1 MEELTVT
8 ELKARIDSGESLHLL
23 DVREPSEFAT
33 GHIEGAQNIPLGSLP
48 QSLPTLAPLKNK
60 EIICICRSGPRSSA
74 AVRLLQE
81 NGFHQAR
88 NLSGGMLAWSEKIN
102 PNLSVR
108 LPGISYLW
116 VIILILILGLFI
128 FLFKKYA

>member
-1 MEELTVT
+1 MPEITPE
-8 ELKARIDSGESLHLL
+8 ELKARIDGHQQLNLV

-48 QSLPTLAPLKNK
+48 QSLPILAPLKNK
-60 EIICICRSGPRSSA
+60 EIILICHAGTRSKA

-108 LPGISYLW
+108 PPGISYLW
-116 VIILILILGLFI
+116 LLILILMVGLFI